1 MQKIYNILFSKIS
14 ILIALLIS
22 IAITTGFVLLSYSIN
37 IFVEL
42 AIAFIVGALI
52 WLISK
57 LIFRNILAKQQH
69 KKGLRN
75 KFIITFGL
83 VASLPA
89 ILIVIFAILLFYRNT
104 QMWFDHQITEILDQS
119 SKIADSYIQEHISQL
134 KQSAIG
140 FSDDMEKD
148 KFKGAISDPV
158 KLNKILEG
166 ESEFRNLDEAIIF
179 ETTTDTI
186 LAQTALSFSLSFT
199 SIPNFL
205 VEKANNGE
213 AVEITDDP
221 TKIQVLIKLRDYNDI
236 YLLIGRLIDQNV
248 INYIN
253 KNNGVMQYYLRFK
266 ENRGSFELKF
276 VIAFCVVAAIIL
288 GVAIAYGKKFSENIL
303 DRINKLVDVTKVV
316 KDGNLEI
323 RIPNDNHYDELSFLN
338 NAFNSMIMQLDRQKH
353 DLIIAQRT
361 QAWSDV
367 ARRVAHEIKNP
378 LTPMQLSAEML
389 AKKFEAEVSDKER
402 FARYIDT
409 ILRHIRD
416 IGRIVSD
423 FVNFAKLPTSRFERC
438 ELVALIR
445 EIVES
450 KKLTNTNITYEFNA
464 NVETIDFTCDTT
476 QMNQIMVNII
486 KNAEEA
492 MEGRKYK
499 KIDLSLKD
507 DGTLV
512 VIKITDTGPGFS
524 SSALMQATEAY
535 FTTRTAGT
543 GLGLAI
549 VKKIAQEH
557 CGSLKVY
564 NKGDVGGGCVEIE
577 FNKSKL
583 NQKLLIKENIQ
594 PKVANL

>member
-535 FTTRTAGT
+535 FTTR
-543 GLGLAI
+543 
-549 VKKIAQEH
+549 
-557 CGSLKVY
+557 
-564 NKGDVGGGCVEIE
+564 DR
-577 FNKSKL
+577 KS
-583 NQKLLIKENIQ
+583 
-594 PKVANL
+594 VV